1 MYTTAEIR
9 SLRDQID
16 GALTGA
22 RLSAWQRRF
31 LSDMA
36 VRIER
41 YGPMTR
47 LSEKQSNKLN
57 EILGRGC
64 WPAPLSSR
72 KAQREQ
78 QSTWLRKTMRFVD
91 REERRFARRF
101 VRQLAVAGAIVC
113 GFVVYSMIQSSPPA
127 AIVSHTKAGETISR
141 HQFTVIDGDTIR
153 LNGARKGT
161 RLVGF
166 NAPEIHNAACRREQE
181 LGDRAT
187 SRLEELVAT
196 ADLELVSVACACTPG
211 TEGTDHCNYGRSC
224 GTLLADGR
232 DVGAVLI
239 SEGLAVPFVCGA
251 TSCPPTP
258 RPWCE

>member
-9 SLRDQID
+9 SLKDQID
-16 GALTGA
+16 GAPTGA

-36 VRIER
+36 KRIER
-41 YGPMTR
+41 YGPRTR

-57 EILGRGC
+57 EILGRGV
-64 WPAPLSSR
+64 WPVALSSER
-72 KAQREQ
+72 TEQRPRPIWQ
-78 QSTWLRKTMRFVD
+78 RNTQRFID
-91 REERRFARRF
+91 REERRFARGF
-101 VRQLAVAGAIVC
+101 VRQVAIAAAIVC
-113 GFVVYSMIQSSPPA
+113 GFGVYSMIQSSPPA
-127 AIVSHTKAGETISR
+127 AIIGHPTSRKTISR
-141 HQFTVIDGDTIR
+141 YQFTVTDGDTIR

-166 NAPEIHNAACRREQE
+166 NAPETHNAVCRREQE

-187 SRLEELVAT
+187 SRLKQLVAT
-196 ADLELVSVACACTPG
+196 SDLELVTVACACAPG
-211 TEGTDHCNYGRSC
+211 TEGTNDCNYGRSC
-224 GTLLADGR
+224 GSLLADGR
-232 DVGAVLI
+232 DVGEVLI

-251 TSCPPTP
+251 TGCPPTP